1 MSGHHFN
8 PSDQYYN
15 YPNAVEDMP
24 DTELLLTLVER
35 IGVPVATL
43 IAAGYLIM
51 WLLKHASA
59 ERNAWQQRD
68 EAQDERILKMAQNSS
83 DALLHVKVALEANTQ
98 AMKELI
104 RYKA

>member
-1 MSGHHFN
+1 
-8 PSDQYYN
+8 
-15 YPNAVEDMP
+15 MP

-51 WLLKHASA
+51 WLLKNASA

-98 AMKELI
+98 AMKERI

>member
-1 MSGHHFN
+1 MDHHFPN
-8 PSDQYYN
+8 PADNYYH
-15 YPNAVEDMP
+15 YPQAENMP

-51 WLLKHASA
+51 WLLKNASA

>member
-1 MSGHHFN
+1 MDHHFPN
-8 PSDQYYN
+8 PADDYYH
-15 YPNAVEDMP
+15 YPAPVKEMP

-51 WLLKHASA
+51 WLLKNASA
-59 ERNAWQQRD
+59 ERKAWQQRD
-68 EAQDERILKMAQNSS
+68 EAQDERILKMVENSS
-83 DALLHVKVALEANTQ
+83 DALLHVKVALEANTA

-104 RYKA
+104 RYKQ

>member
-1 MSGHHFN
+1 MSGHHPN
-8 PSDQYYN
+8 PADQYYN
-15 YPNAVEDMP
+15 YPQAEAMP

-51 WLLKHASA
+51 WLLKNSSA
-59 ERNAWQQRD
+59 ERKAWQQRD
-68 EAQDERILKMAQNSS
+68 EAQDERILKMVENSS
-83 DALLHVKVALEANTQ
+83 DALLHVKVALEANTA

-104 RYKA
+104 RYKQ